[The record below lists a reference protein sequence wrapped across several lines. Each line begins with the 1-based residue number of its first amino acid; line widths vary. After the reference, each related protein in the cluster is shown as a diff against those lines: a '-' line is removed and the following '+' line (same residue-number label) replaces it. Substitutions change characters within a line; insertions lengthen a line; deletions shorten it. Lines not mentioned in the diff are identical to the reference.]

1 MSYTPHQLN
10 LITKTILKLMPAIAF
25 FSSSVS
31 FSQTVTGPGTLNDDF
46 YDYIVESGT
55 TIEQSN
61 ATAPTINILGGSIQT
76 FTNNGLVKN
85 DDGGAINISNIDG
98 DVNNNNTI
106 KGNSYAIKVINGAQT
121 EINNASG
128 SLIEGTQNAIIGE
141 NNFGLNNNGT
151 INSKNGDAIQ
161 ITNGTMSLKNEGVI
175 NSESASAIVVTG
187 NGETSI
193 INSGKI
199 EGNVYAIKFESSKN
213 NSLRLQEGSNL
224 SGDVLTT
231 NSKNNKLILED
242 KGSEDSN
249 FVGLNE
255 GDGFASLNMRGN
267 AWTLSGEIDL
277 LGNDD
282 KTLNDKVLQV
292 TSGTLTLTGTVNNA
306 GGTTINEGAALQ
318 LGDATHTAAFTSD
331 AVTNN
336 GTLVFN
342 QSGNST
348 FSSDI
353 SGTGKLIKSDAS
365 TLTLDG
371 VFNYTGGTDLN
382 GGTTLV
388 AKDSALGTTTAPAR
402 ININNSATLAS
413 AGTIAGNVN
422 IMTGGTLAAWN
433 VATAGNPASTTA
445 DTVNGTVNN
454 SGSLVIGSTQT
465 QPGQRFTI
473 NGDYVGNAGSQIVMN
488 TTLADDS
495 AATDR
500 LTITGNTSGESKVA
514 LTNIGGQ
521 GAQTI
526 NGIEIISVGGSS
538 DATFTL
544 AAPATVGK
552 WEYNLTKK
560 NNDWF
565 LVSEKDDDN
574 GGGDNGGG
582 DNGGGDNGG
591 GDNGGS
597 DNGGGDNGGGDNGG
611 GDNDGG
617 DNGGDNS
624 GDNGGDNDPTPP
636 EVPNPETGAYLGN
649 YLAAQQMFIHKRDDR
664 EQLLAR
670 GTDEK
675 NGWMYVRGRYHD
687 NNVDG
692 TLGSYNTKMH
702 VIQMGSDLLTRI
714 SEEGEWHAGFMLGAG
729 LSETHAQAALN
740 KRSAKGHVSGY
751 NVGLYAT
758 WQQDPELRLGS
769 YIDSWV
775 AANWYDSWV
784 QGDRA
789 AREDYSSNGFAA
801 SIEAGHAWLLDSVT
815 DRHWKVEP
823 QGQIVY
829 SYLEQNDHTENDGTR
844 IAVPD
849 DDSYLTR
856 LGVRFSNV
864 DKTTPGA
871 WQPWVAVNWLN
882 GAGMNDLEFNGES
895 AHDETPE
902 NRGQLEVGISGDL
915 NKNMS
920 ISVRALGEWGEN
932 SYDAYGG
939 HVLWNYRW

>member
-25 FSSSVS
+25 CSSSVAFAETIITPGELNDQAES
-31 FSQTVTGPGTLNDDF
+31 YSITPDTILEIDSVTSATLNVNGAF
-46 YDYIVESGT
+46 IKSV
-55 TIEQSN
+55 
-61 ATAPTINILGGSIQT
+61 
-76 FTNNGLVKN
+76 TNNGTVKN
-85 DDGGAINISNIDG
+85 NSGGAIDINNMDG
-98 DVNNNNTI
+98 TITNNGIIEGTTY
-106 KGNSYAIKVINGAQT
+106 GIKVINSAQSEITNNEGANIYGKENAIIAENNFALNNHGT
-121 EINNASG
+121 IASENGDAVLVKHDKASIKNNAS
-128 SLIEGTQNAIIGE
+128 IISP
-141 NNFGLNNNGT
+141 
-151 INSKNGDAIQ
+151 NSAGIA
-161 ITNGTMSLKNEGVI
+161 
-175 NSESASAIVVTG
+175 VTG
-187 NGETSI
+187 DGAANIS
-193 INSGKI
+193 NAGKI
-199 EGNVYAIKFESSKN
+199 QGKDYAIKFESTDN
-213 NSLRLQEGSNL
+213 NSLVLLSGSDL
-224 SGDVLTT
+224 VGDVLSA
-231 NSKNNKLILED
+231 NSKKNTLLLRD
-242 KGSEDSN
+242 SGTEDSN
-249 FVGLNE
+249 FIGLTDN
-255 GDGFASLNMRGN
+255 DGFASLNMMGN
-267 AWTLSGEIDL
+267 AWTLSGRIDL

-306 GGTTINEGAALQ
+306 GGTTINEGAVLQ

-353 SGTGKLIKSDAS
+353 SGTGKLTKSDAS

-371 VFNYTGGTDLN
+371 VFNYTGGTELN

-413 AGTIAGNVN
+413 AGTITGNVN
-422 IMTGGTLAAWN
+422 IMAGGTLAAWN

-473 NGDYVGNAGSQIVMN
+473 NGDYIGNTGSQIVMN
-488 TTLADDS
+488 TTLADDN
-495 AATDR
+495 AATDL

-591 GDNGGS
+591 GDNGG
-597 DNGGGDNGGGDNGG
+597 GDNGG

-624 GDNGGDNDPTPP
+624 GDNGGDNGGDNDPTPP

-751 NVGLYAT
+751 NAGVYAT

-801 SIEAGHAWLLDSVT
+801 SIEAGHAWLLDSDT

-844 IAVPD
+844 ITAPD

-856 LGVRFSNV
+856 LSVRFSNV

-920 ISVRALGEWGEN
+920 ISVRAMGEWGEN